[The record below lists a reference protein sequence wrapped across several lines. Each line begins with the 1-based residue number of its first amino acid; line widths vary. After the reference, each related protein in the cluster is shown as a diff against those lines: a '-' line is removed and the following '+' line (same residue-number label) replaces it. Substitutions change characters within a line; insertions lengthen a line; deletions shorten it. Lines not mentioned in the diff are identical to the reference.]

1 MKLSSEIDD
10 RCDREPG
17 SLAHGQRLHRRAVL
31 RGIAG
36 AALALPALE
45 AMGEIVTAQPPRRF
59 CALYTA
65 NGMSLPKK
73 EHGIDEW
80 SWFPTIE
87 ENGTFQFGKSTEP
100 LEPFRK
106 YVSFLGGLY
115 HENGTKADPHVC
127 SDMWLTGAPLHNPK
141 PGSFNSVALDQMIAQ
156 HTKQYCRQPS
166 LVLSIDAGVGFL
178 SRTGTIS
185 YDVQGRPVPAEN
197 NPRRVF
203 DRLFR
208 VDKTSLESQR
218 QRLQSRTKLVDAV
231 LESANSFNR
240 QLGRSD
246 REKMDQYLASLSEIE
261 SRLIA
266 SEKWIDVPLKNQDYS
281 HLNLDATPEGEPAEY
296 YRNMFDLIAL
306 AFDADIT
313 RSVAFMLNREDGMG
327 ISDTFP
333 LKLGLTRTHHNLSHA
348 GDKDGQLE
356 FAKYDRF
363 LSEQLAH
370 FCQRLVGYQDVDGNV
385 LDNTIVLYGSG
396 ASTTHWPRN
405 LPTMVVGGNNMG
417 IQHGRYWRQGE
428 TRMANLFLSILQ
440 TMGIEQPGFS
450 DSTGTLSDSIFT
462 RV

>member
-1 MKLSSEIDD
+1 MVWNQK
-10 RCDREPG
+10 
-17 SLAHGQRLHRRAVL
+17 RLDRRAVL
-31 RGIAG
+31 KGIAG
-36 AALALPALE
+36 TALALPTLE
-45 AMGEIVTAQPPRRF
+45 AMGREVVENRPKRF

-65 NGMSLPKK
+65 NGMSLPKP

-80 SWFPTIE
+80 SWFPTKE
-87 ENGTFQFGKSTEP
+87 VDGNYEFGKSTEP
-100 LEPFRK
+100 LAPYREQ
-106 YVSFLGGLY
+106 VSFFGGLF

-141 PGSFNSVALDQMIAQ
+141 PGMYNSVGLDQVIAQ
-156 HTKQYCRQPS
+156 HTKQHCRQPS

-185 YDVQGRPVPAEN
+185 YDVQGRPVPAESH
-197 NPRRVF
+197 PRRVF

-208 VDKTSLESQR
+208 VDRGSLESQR
-218 QRLQSRTKLVDAV
+218 HKLRSRMKLVDAV
-231 LESANSFNR
+231 LENANTFQQ

-246 REKMDQYLASLSEIE
+246 RDRMDQYLASLNEIE

-266 SEKWIDVPLKNQDYS
+266 SEKWIDIPLKTQDYS
-281 HLNLDATPEGEPAEY
+281 GLNLDASPEGEPAEY

-333 LKLGLTRTHHNLSHA
+333 LKLGLSRTHHNLSHA
-348 GDKDGQLE
+348 GDKDGQLQ

-370 FCQRLVGYQDVDGNV
+370 FFKRLSDYQDRDGS
-385 LDNTIVLYGSG
+385 LFDNTIVLYGSG
-396 ASTTHWPRN
+396 ASTTHWPKN
-405 LPTMVVGGNNMG
+405 LPTMVAGGRNMG
-417 IQHGRYWRQGE
+417 LKHGKYWRQGE
-428 TRMANLFLSILQ
+428 NRMSNLFLSILHS
-440 TMGIEQPGFS
+440 MEIEQPTFS
-450 DSTGTLSDSIFT
+450 DSTGTLAGNVFT
-462 RV
+462 KV

>member
-1 MKLSSEIDD
+1 MPTFARLD
-10 RCDREPG
+10 RR
-17 SLAHGQRLHRRAVL
+17 SVL
-31 RGIAG
+31 KGVAG
-36 AALALPALE
+36 ATLALPVLD
-45 AMGEIVTAQPPRRF
+45 AMGDEVVSQTPRRF

-65 NGMSLPKK
+65 NGMSLPRE

-80 SWFPTIE
+80 SWFPRAE
-87 ENGTFQFGKSTEP
+87 ENGQFVFGKSTEP
-100 LEPFRK
+100 LSPFREK
-106 YVSFLGGLY
+106 LSFLGGLY
-115 HENGTKADPHVC
+115 HENGTKADPHIC

-141 PGSFNSVALDQMIAQ
+141 PGTYNTVALDQVVAL
-156 HTKQYCRQPS
+156 HTKQFCRQPS
-166 LVLSIDAGVGFL
+166 LVLSIDAGTGFL

-185 YDVQGRPVPAEN
+185 YNLEGKPIPAEN

-208 VDKTSLESQR
+208 GDSASLALRRDKLR
-218 QRLQSRTKLVDAV
+218 RRIKLVDAV
-231 LESANSFNR
+231 AENARSLNR

-246 REKMDQYLASLSEIE
+246 RERVDQYLTSLNEVE

-266 SEKWIDVPLKNQDYS
+266 SEKWSDIPIKEQDYS
-281 HLNLDATPEGEPAEY
+281 HLDLDVTNEDDPHDY

-348 GDKDGQLE
+348 EDKEGQLE

-363 LSEQLAH
+363 LSEQLAY
-370 FCQRLVGYQDVDGNV
+370 FFGKLEEFRDREGSL
-385 LDNTIVLYGSG
+385 LDNSIVLYGSG
-396 ASTTHWPRN
+396 ASTTHYPKN
-405 LPTMVVGGNNMG
+405 IPTLIAGGANMG
-417 IQHGRYWRQGE
+417 LRHGQYWRDGD
-428 TRMANLFLSILQ
+428 THMSNVFLSILHS
-440 TMGIEQPGFS
+440 MNIEEPSFA
-450 DSTGTLSDSIFT
+450 DSTGVLSDSIFS